1 MDEPTNGIDP
11 EGMHELMALIRE
23 LAEKDEKTILISS
36 HQLHQIQADLRP
48 RGHLCARQVGGLR
61 RD

>member
-23 LAEKDEKTILISS
+23 LADKDGKTI
-36 HQLHQIQADLRP
+36 
-48 RGHLCARQVGGLR
+48 
-61 RD
+61 